1 MKVVVFVELAADMRV
16 SPELD
21 TRSGRVR
28 EEWLVRELDPAGAH
42 ALALALNLKAAAP
55 ATEVT
60 VIHFG
65 SPEIERWLRQAR
77 ARGCDRVVRV
87 WDEEAARAGVGGKA
101 VILAAAAEAAGFD
114 LVLTGASGVVNSSG
128 QLGVLLAESVQ
139 VPCVTQAIGLK
150 PVDGLETMEIE
161 RGLEAG
167 FRERLEAELPLVA
180 TVSASTASLDAAGPP
195 DIPVN
200 ALIAAHE
207 EEIIAWYLA
216 DLGVPLEKVRHADG
230 QLKLGRP
237 RPRRP
242 RLHPVAAPDAAL
254 PAFDRILELVRGS
267 VQSRQGRVVQESAEA
282 VVDEI
287 FNTLKDEGWLDH
299 LRAPSSGGGGGLQGG
314 GLKGAGPAP
323 PARAEDA
330 AGEDDVSSAESGERL

>member
-1 MKVVVFVELAADMRV
+1 MKVVVFVEVAADVRV

-21 TRSGRVR
+21 ARSGRVR
-28 EEWLVRELDPAGAH
+28 EEWLIRELDPAGAH
-42 ALALALNLKAAAP
+42 ALALALNLKAVAS

-65 SPEIERWLRQAR
+65 SPEMEPWLRQAR

-128 QLGVLLAESVQ
+128 QLGVLLAESVR
-139 VPCVTQAIGLK
+139 VPCVTQAVGLR
-150 PVDGLETMEIE
+150 PVEGRETMEIE

-167 FRERLEAELPLVA
+167 FRERVEADLPLVA
-180 TVSASTASLDAAGPP
+180 TVSGSTTSLDAAMPP
-195 DIPVN
+195 AIPVS
-200 ALIAAHE
+200 ALIAAHR
-207 EEIIAWYLA
+207 EEIIVWDLA
-216 DLGVPLEKVRHADG
+216 DLGVPLEKVRHADRKLG
-230 QLKLGRP
+230 LGRP
-237 RPRRP
+237 RSRRP
-242 RLHPVAAPDAAL
+242 RLHPVAAPDSSL

-282 VVDEI
+282 IVDEI
-287 FNTLKDEGWLDH
+287 FSTLKDEGWLDH
-299 LRAPSSGGGGGLQGG
+299 LRVPSSSGAESLHGEP
-314 GLKGAGPAP
+314 LKSAGPVP
-323 PARAEDA
+323 SARTEDA
-330 AGEDDVSSAESGERL
+330 AGGDDVSSAQSGERL